1 MISVRQVR
9 FVEEH
14 WDSIAKRALGRIRR
28 EVPGSHAFSDVMIL
42 DSVQDLFGH
51 LGDWLTVSNPEH
63 MARYEQFGRRRAAAH
78 VHLHDLVRALQII
91 RQCAVDYARDNELS
105 DNTVALRCESDLE
118 YGIDRF
124 FDLVV
129 FNVVKGYEAELR
141 GHPASLPAV
150 AAH

>member
-14 WDSIAKRALGRIRR
+14 WESIAKRALGRIRR
-28 EVPGSHAFSDVMIL
+28 EIPQSASFSDAMIL

-51 LGDWLTVSNPEH
+51 LGDWLTVSNPEQ
-63 MARYEQFGRRRAAAH
+63 MGRYEQFGRRRAAAH
-78 VHLHDLVRALQII
+78 VYLHDLVRSLQII

-105 DNTVALRCESDLE
+105 ENTVALRCESDLE

-129 FNVVKGYEAELR
+129 YNVVKGYEAGLR
-141 GHPASLPAV
+141 EKPS
-150 AAH
+150 AAAAAN